1 MLPLLLLLVR
11 HQGSGRQKLLGGQPS
26 QQEGVALG
34 CAWCDVLGLGAHGSG
49 RHGFGENPAETNCVM
64 PSRSFKPSGLSFYLC
79 REGNRNGF
87 LTWRGKGL
95 K

>member
-1 MLPLLLLLVR
+1 MLPLLSLLVR

-34 CAWCDVLGLGAHGSG
+34 RAWRDILGLGAHGSG
-49 RHGFGENPAETNCVM
+49 RHGFGGNPAETNCGT
-64 PSRSFKPSGLSFYLC
+64 PSRSFEPSGLSFCLC
-79 REGNRNGF
+79 REGSRNGF
-87 LTWRGKGL
+87 LTCRGKGL